1 LDAAVER
8 AQDLSAQP
16 EPASE
21 LAGADLQCRQRDH
34 RAWQGKLFHE
44 RRWPPDAGQEGS
56 AAAGFALLQADT
68 ELRTEREPAVMA
80 INIKVN
86 GAMHSVTAAPDTPL
100 LYVLRN
106 DLGLNAAKFG
116 CGLAQ
121 CGACTVLIDGKPARS
136 CVTPID
142 TLGQSEITT
151 LEGLGTLEHPHPL
164 QAAFMTEQAAQCGY
178 CIAGM
183 IMAAKA
189 LLDRNP
195 QPSAAEVRQA
205 LAENLCRC
213 GTHNRIVRA
222 VLRAA
227 QNGGRI

>member
-1 LDAAVER
+1 
-8 AQDLSAQP
+8 
-16 EPASE
+16 
-21 LAGADLQCRQRDH
+21 
-34 RAWQGKLFHE
+34 
-44 RRWPPDAGQEGS
+44 
-56 AAAGFALLQADT
+56 
-68 ELRTEREPAVMA
+68 MA

-86 GAMHSVTAAPDTPL
+86 GAMHSVPAEPDTPL

-106 DLGLNAAKFG
+106 DLGLNGAKFG

-121 CGACTVLIDGKPARS
+121 CGACTVLVDGKPARS

-151 LEGLGTLEHPHPL
+151 IEGLGTAERPHPL
-164 QAAFMTEQAAQCGY
+164 QAAFMAEQAAQCGY
-178 CIAGM
+178 CIAGV

-195 QPSAAEVRQA
+195 QPSEVEVRQG
-205 LAENLCRC
+205 LADNLCRC

-222 VLRAA
+222 VMRAA
-227 QNGGRI
+227 QTGGRI